1 MSKTAGKHHL
11 FSVSSRTRKNEVKKY
26 AATSLLCLLE
36 SGVKQIK
43 DAPHPGVL
51 WHQMAAPQ
59 ARSYTT
65 LGSWTYQQAGPGD
78 PTC

>member
-1 MSKTAGKHHL
+1 
-11 FSVSSRTRKNEVKKY
+11 
-26 AATSLLCLLE
+26 
-36 SGVKQIK
+36 
-43 DAPHPGVL
+43 
-51 WHQMAAPQ
+51 MAAPQ